1 MSESVQ
7 PAAQYELGS
16 PTKDRT
22 RFAKVLNDC
31 IRESQIDVAGTVL
44 IVGGSFEDVAVLRS
58 AGFKQ
63 MTLSNIQQVSPEE
76 IPAFDDV
83 KIDAVC
89 EDVEDFRLAD
99 ESYDLVIAHEV
110 LHHCRSPHRALLE
123 MLRVSRR
130 RVIILEPNL
139 SWVMKALISGRFSFP
154 YELPAVID
162 HNYASGGVRNSG
174 IPNYIYRWN
183 RDQVY
188 QTVSSFMPERTFAL
202 YIRRYWDFNI
212 SKEDLALRKQTR
224 LGAITRLVGPA
235 AFLRCLR
242 FAQLILNGVPG
253 VSGQGNKFFCCIEKR
268 DDLQPWLVRD
278 GNKIVFNRAFGRRS

>member
-1 MSESVQ
+1 MSESAQ
-7 PAAQYELGS
+7 CAAHHELGS

-31 IRESQIDVAGTVL
+31 IRDSGIEVSGTVL
-44 IVGGSFEDVAVLRS
+44 IVGGSFEDIAVLRS

-130 RVIILEPNL
+130 QVIILEPNL
-139 SWVMKALISGRFSFP
+139 SWVMNTLISWRFSFP

-162 HNYASGGVRNSG
+162 HNYVSGGVRNSG

-183 RDQVY
+183 RDQVF

-212 SKEDLALRKQTR
+212 SKEDLALRKETR
-224 LGAITRLVGPA
+224 LGAITRLLGPA
-235 AFLRCLR
+235 GFLRCLR

-278 GNKIVFNRAFGRRS
+278 GNNIVFNRAFGRRG